1 MHEADDCRHT
11 EFGHV
16 ARHEETGLSA
26 WCLVGNG
33 GMDPFIRAYA
43 CSPVVVANAI
53 TLSHPFPIPHSAAR
67 SRGTCE
73 WRMTCS

>member
-16 ARHEETGLSA
+16 ARHEETGLST

-33 GMDPFIRAYA
+33 GMGPYIHAYA
-43 CSPVVVANAI
+43 CSSAMVANAI
-53 TLSHPFPIPHSAAR
+53 TFSPFRTLLHGVVGRAN
-67 SRGTCE
+67 GE
-73 WRMTCS
+73 